1 VHLSALGH
9 PVVGDSVYGGS
20 NRAIEAP
27 ALRAVLK
34 KLTRQALHAGRLSF
48 VHPVTGQEMS
58 FVSPLPEDMAEV
70 IHFLREKAARSD
82 Q

>member
-1 VHLSALGH
+1 
-9 PVVGDSVYGGS
+9 
-20 NRAIEAP
+20 
-27 ALRAVLK
+27 LK

-70 IHFLREKAARSD
+70 IRYLRSTAT
-82 Q
+82 